1 MCFVMFLS
9 FCSSVSF
16 VSTFTE
22 DCFFGIY
29 FDGSKEDFSHG
40 VVYNVVA
47 FNFCCKTCVDN
58 LYLLDNNRF

>member
-1 MCFVMFLS
+1 MGRVLMCFVMFLS

-29 FDGSKEDFSHG
+29 FDGSNEDFSHR
-40 VVYNVVA
+40 VVYNFVA
-47 FNFCCKTCVDN
+47 FN
-58 LYLLDNNRF
+58 LL